1 VRGHWALSTSKMG
14 VVVSMSGPKC
24 DGITLSPAAM
34 EWIRQQRQQQL
45 QVHRHELLRVL
56 EQDVVNQNLRDVLSL
71 RQAMANYPVESIK
84 ATLNDPTLQKALL
97 DIADQRPDWIA
108 EIDRLADIPMPTVY
122 QALVGF
128 SRQLK
133 SCLHSIRT
141 SFDEARRGI
150 DVHRLTLAAKM
161 LNDALVD
168 TLKTVSTFYKLEIA
182 GDYMDLPPAADRIE
196 QLARILAWPLPN
208 DSEDLLQKMD
218 SVRGETLTLSN
229 ELKAHAAGGEQ
240 AITIVGC
247 SRSHVA
253 LVATKEKWRAYLD
266 EMCAQSLPLEPAAML
281 AQAGRLMHEMAQ
293 VRENAR
299 REVLAATE
307 RLKNFSASA
316 EVLERHEQHIQRIAV
331 SPQRCEPLAEL
342 VFGGG
347 MSGDSQPL
355 SEEMRLLQDKLD
367 QYLTDTIVSTEDKS
381 ELQAIMREKDFIL
394 RDETRTSDEQR
405 RALNRV
411 KGMFAFLRQRIESR
425 KEAFAEKYTE
435 YLVEC
440 SAAGINGKQASGFA
454 SLDELTLEVEGLRAK
469 AMHKMTQDYVRQQV
483 DEVMQEHGYNVIL
496 SEVLTALPEGMR
508 QLYEFDAG
516 SAISVY
522 QSQQGTVMLEVV
534 ATGQTTDMTHNERLV
549 MVEKQRQFC
558 SVYATIRSA
567 LCRRGVVLSALDH
580 KAPDISF
587 SRKIKLRTHTDSS
600 QSRAPLKAYDRK
612 RAMYIE

>member
-1 VRGHWALSTSKMG
+1 MG
-14 VVVSMSGPKC
+14 VVAQMSGPKC

-34 EWIRQQRQQQL
+34 EWIQQQRRQKL

-56 EQDVVNQNLRDVLSL
+56 EQDAVNQSLRDVLTL
-71 RQAMANYPVESIK
+71 RQAVANYPIESIK
-84 ATLNDPTLQKALL
+84 ATLDDPILQKALL

-108 EIDRLADIPMPTVY
+108 EIDRLASIPMPADY
-122 QALVGF
+122 QALVGY
-128 SRQLK
+128 SRRLK
-133 SCLHSIRT
+133 TCLHSIRT
-141 SFDEARRGI
+141 AFDEARSGI
-150 DVHRLTLAAKM
+150 DAHRLTLAAEM
-161 LNDALVD
+161 LNDTLVD
-168 TLKTVSTFYKLEIA
+168 ALKTVSALYKLEIA
-182 GDYMDLPPAADRIE
+182 GNYMDLPPAVDRIE
-196 QLARILAWPLPN
+196 QLARIFACHLPSG
-208 DSEDLLQKMD
+208 SEDLLQKMD
-218 SVRGETLTLSN
+218 SVRGEAVTLSD
-229 ELKAHAAGGEQ
+229 ELKAYTVGGEQ
-240 AITIVGC
+240 AINTVDS
-247 SRSHVA
+247 SRSRAA
-253 LVATKEKWRAYLD
+253 LVATKEKWQAYLD
-266 EMCAQSLPLEPAAML
+266 EMCTQSLPLEPAAML

-307 RLKNFSASA
+307 RLKNFTASA

-347 MSGDSQPL
+347 MSGDSEAL

-381 ELQAIMREKDFIL
+381 ELQAIMREKDLIL
-394 RDETRTSDEQR
+394 RDETRTSHERR

-440 SAAGINGKQASGFA
+440 SAAGISGKQASGFT
-454 SLDELTLEVEGLRAK
+454 SLDELTLEVEGLRAQ

-483 DEVMQEHGYNVIL
+483 DEVMREHGYNVIH
-496 SEVLTALPEGMR
+496 SEVLTPLPLPDGTR

-522 QSQQGTVMLEVV
+522 QSQQGTVMMEVV

-558 SVYATIRSA
+558 SVYAAIRSA
-567 LCRRGVVLSALDH
+567 LSRRGVVLSALDH

-600 QSRAPLKAYDRK
+600 QSRAPLKVEDRK
-612 RAMYIE
+612 RVMYIE